1 MSGIYIPNME
11 MPKACFWKES
21 KDGCT
26 HTCFLAGTCQAS
38 SYTLGK
44 YGVKPDSCPLKEV
57 PTHGELISRQ
67 DVIEVLKDACEE
79 GCNDIYTNGV
89 RRAIF
94 DEVLEVVEDK
104 EILPTVLEANNGN
117 NS

>member
-44 YGVKPDSCPLKEV
+44 YGVKPDSCPLVEV
-57 PTHGELISRQ
+57 PTHGRLIDVDKLLEEHPRISPKLPSEIFYNNS
-67 DVIEVLKDACEE
+67 DIFNMLDDAPTVIEASTESTEE
-79 GCNDIYTNGV
+79 
-89 RRAIF
+89 R
-94 DEVLEVVEDK
+94 E
-104 EILPTVLEANNGN
+104 
-117 NS
+117 